1 MEEQLEADLRKL
13 ERKMIRIHGVQFE
26 PDCRPRCDVTRSAT
40 FADVAATERK
50 RRDEERRAVKNQQ
63 SMYRDQ
69 LIKTYKPLL
78 EEELRKIDEHLP
90 QVGTPA
96 HRKLLT
102 KMRTQIFARVRT
114 AAIAIPYAEPHAS
127 LRWLISGFNLCAQRV
142 ELEVQRWAL
151 EGGAELPSES
161 VSTIANLV
169 DAAAVHK
176 EAAEQFESNF
186 TTGTKF
192 W

>member
-1 MEEQLEADLRKL
+1 MVYRHTGTLKDRGATCCRTYAIRGIFPSVGMEEQLEADLRKL
-13 ERKMIRIHGVQFE
+13 ERKMIRIHGEQFE

-78 EEELRKIDEHLP
+78 DEELRKIDEHLP

-102 KMRTQIFARVRT
+102 KIRTQIFARVRT
-114 AAIAIPYAEPHAS
+114 VAIASPIPTHTPRRDGSSEAS
-127 LRWLISGFNLCAQRV
+127 ACARS
-142 ELEVQRWAL
+142 ELNWKSSAGL
-151 EGGAELPSES
+151 
-161 VSTIANLV
+161 
-169 DAAAVHK
+169 
-176 EAAEQFESNF
+176 
-186 TTGTKF
+186 
-192 W
+192 

>member
-1 MEEQLEADLRKL
+1 MVYRHTPYRHLEGQRRCRTHGIRGIFPSVGMEEQLEADLRKL
-13 ERKMIRIHGVQFE
+13 ERKMIRIHGEQFE
-26 PDCRPRCDVTRSAT
+26 ADGRPRGDVTRSAT

-78 EEELRKIDEHLP
+78 DEELRKIDEHLP

-102 KMRTQIFARVRT
+102 KIRTQIFARVRT
-114 AAIAIPYAEPHAS
+114 VAIASAIPTHTPRRDGSSEAS
-127 LRWLISGFNLCAQRV
+127 ALR
-142 ELEVQRWAL
+142 
-151 EGGAELPSES
+151 
-161 VSTIANLV
+161 
-169 DAAAVHK
+169 AA
-176 EAAEQFESNF
+176 S
-186 TTGTKF
+186 
-192 W
+192 